1 MARRY
6 VILKKCDLR
15 NFFKMKIILG
25 LLSFLISFS
34 VSFAQPNGFV
44 FENMS
49 IESKVLQKNIEYAI
63 YLPPDYDNSNR
74 TYPVLYL
81 LHGGGDDHTAWVQSG
96 EVQFIADKAITAGKA
111 TPMIIVMPNSKPGE
125 SRYFNGY
132 QGEWPYEDFFFSEF
146 IPFIEKTYRVKPEKR
161 YRAVA
166 GLSMGGRS
174 AFVYAIHHPEIFACC
189 CPLSPGAGALEPTKA
204 REFYGPRGFNN
215 AKDDELLAYDRNHS
229 ILRLIENMPE
239 KQKNEVRFYL
249 DCGDDDG
256 LSIENALVHVALKK
270 NNIPHEFRIR
280 NGNHNWTYWREG
292 LKEVLIFVSE
302 SFHK

>member
-1 MARRY
+1 
-6 VILKKCDLR
+6 
-15 NFFKMKIILG
+15 MKICIMKSVLG
-25 LLSFLISFS
+25 LMTFLISLS
-34 VSFAQPNGFV
+34 VSFAQSNGFI
-44 FENMS
+44 FENLTV
-49 IESKVLQKNIEYAI
+49 ESKVLRNNVEYAI
-63 YLPPDYDNSNR
+63 YLPQDYNSSIR

-96 EVQFIADKAITAGKA
+96 EVQLIADDAISTGKA

-132 QGEWPYEDFFFSEF
+132 NGVWQYEDFFFNEF
-146 IPFIEKTYRVKPEKR
+146 IPFIEKTYRVKSDKR
-161 YRAVA
+161 YRAVS

-174 AFVYAIHHPEIFACC
+174 AFVYAIHHPEVFACC
-189 CPLSPGAGALEPTKA
+189 CPLSPGAGALEPLKA
-204 REFYGPRGFNN
+204 REFYGPRGFSN
-215 AKDDELLAYDRNHS
+215 ANEDELLAYDKNHS
-229 ILRLIENMPE
+229 ILRLIENMPD

-256 LSIENALVHVALKK
+256 LSVENALVHVALKK

-292 LKEVLIFVSE
+292 LREVLIFVSE